1 MILDGKALA
10 ERIKNELRPRVTAWK
25 REHPTPRLAVLRVGQ
40 DPASEVYVRNK
51 AAAALAVG
59 IDAEL
64 VHRRAATQAEVLAL
78 IEQWNDDRAVHAIL
92 VQLPLPREIETQA
105 VLDAIDPRKDVDG
118 FAAEHAGRLAQG
130 RDCIVPC
137 TPRGV
142 LRLLAEVQP
151 DLTGLHAVVLG
162 RSNIVGKPVA
172 QLLLQANAT
181 VTLCH
186 SKTRDLPAIVRQGD
200 VVVAA
205 IGRPQLVKGE
215 WIQPGA
221 IVIDVG
227 INRTPDGKLVGDVD
241 FEAAHARARAITPVP
256 GGVGP
261 MTIAMLL
268 ENTLDC
274 AQRLADPAEG

>member
-10 ERIKNELRPRVTAWK
+10 ERIKHDLRPRVAAWK
-25 REHPTPRLAVLRVGQ
+25 QEHPTPRLAVLRVGQ

-64 VHRRAATQAEVLAL
+64 VHRRDATQAEVLAL

-92 VQLPLPREIETQA
+92 VQLPLPAGIETQA
-105 VLDAIDPRKDVDG
+105 VLDAIDARKDVDG

-142 LRLLAEVQP
+142 MRLLAEVQQ
-151 DLTGLHAVVLG
+151 DLSGLHAVVVG
-162 RSNIVGKPVA
+162 RSNIVGKPVG
-172 QLLLQANAT
+172 QLLLHANAT
-181 VTLCH
+181 VTMCH
-186 SKTRDLPAIVRQGD
+186 SRTRDLPGMVRQAD
-200 VVVAA
+200 VLVAA
-205 IGRPQLVKGE
+205 IGRPELVRGA
-215 WIQPGA
+215 WIKPGA

-227 INRTPDGKLVGDVD
+227 INRGADGRLVGDVE
-241 FEAAHARARAITPVP
+241 FAAARERARAITPVP

-268 ENTLDC
+268 ENTLEC
-274 AQRLADPAEG
+274 ARRLAAGAG